1 MRLLTAPGYISVN
14 LSHQYLMNSRNQLS
28 RRYFAYPQTPSTLW
42 YIIFISKGVHF
53 GDL

>member
-28 RRYFAYPQTPSTLW
+28 RQYFAYPQTPSTLW
-42 YIIFISKGVHF
+42 YIIFISKGAHF
-53 GDL
+53 GAL